1 MSATITIAEIS
12 VRRLAIIIQIQITR
26 DEATHS
32 DIYTDPNQF
41 SILMMSFWSWS
52 TVYGALH
59 ILWLKDKS
67 WQTWTDFEKVLKEFE
82 LKTSTAYRIDKS
94 DIVKTANNKRQ
105 RLLQGLIPEEVQSNT
120 RTVYVCCHFRHC
132 QSKTTGQRKC
142 GRYVSIHH
150 WQDDAIQDF
159 LADRTNG
166 RAYATVLRLSVC
178 PSVCPSVTLCI
189 VAKRCLL
196 EQKLLLRAYRKS
208 YVRNRLVPKWMTLT
222 FV

>member
-1 MSATITIAEIS
+1 MAISPQRLTIYLYSAHRAVIFAIAQLS
-12 VRRLAIIIQIQITR
+12 C
-26 DEATHS
+26 
-32 DIYTDPNQF
+32 
-41 SILMMSFWSWS
+41 WSWS

-67 WQTWTDFEKVLKEFE
+67 WQTWTDFEKDLKKFE

-105 RLLQGLIPEEVQSNT
+105 RLLQGLIPEEVKYLIREPST
-120 RTVYVCCHFRHC
+120 CAVTFGHC

-159 LADRTNG
+159 FLPRAMHYSAKRGLAI
-166 RAYATVLRLSVC
+166 ACRLSVC
-178 PSVCPSVTLCI
+178 PSVTLVDCDHIGWNSSKIISPSVSLGCSLFATPTSRVSKENI
-189 VAKRCLL
+189 
-196 EQKLLLRAYRKS
+196 
-208 YVRNRLVPKWMTLT
+208 PK
-222 FV
+222 FSPD